1 MAGDRTEK
9 PTPRRIQKAR
19 QDGRFPVS
27 REALNALTFALA
39 IWLLVRYAPDWL
51 LTARDLS
58 VFLIRRG
65 FTGELHARAA
75 AEIWRLILAQGLAPL
90 LLGGCL
96 LTVVAL
102 AAQAGMTGF
111 GFAGK
116 QLGPQIGRLNPVNR
130 LKQLPAQNLQSV
142 LQGAVLLAVFGFL
155 IAWRMPD
162 WLGLALR
169 LPRQALA
176 ESLAAAGAEV
186 ATVLKYAALLFLAF
200 GAVDFTRQ
208 RFRYYRELRM
218 TKQEVRDEYKESE
231 GNPQIKQRIRRL
243 QREAARK
250 QMMAQVPKAA
260 AVIVNPTH
268 YAVAIEYRM
277 ESMAAPRVVAKGRN
291 YLARR
296 IREIALEHEIPIVE
310 NPPLARSLY
319 RHVEVGHEIP
329 VDFYRA
335 VAEVLAYIYRLMN
348 GRGAAR

>member
-19 QDGRFPVS
+19 EDGRFPVS
-27 REALNALTFALA
+27 REAVNALTFALA
-39 IWLLVRYAPDWL
+39 IWMLVRYTPEWL
-51 LTARDLS
+51 LAMRDLS

-65 FTGELHARAA
+65 FAGDLQVRTAA
-75 AEIWRLILAQGLAPL
+75 QLWQLILADGLAPL
-90 LLGGCL
+90 LACGAL
-96 LTVVAL
+96 LTAAAL
-102 AAQAGMTGF
+102 AAQLGMTGF

-116 QLGPQIGRLNPVNR
+116 QLGPQFNRLNPLNR
-130 LKQLPAQNLQSV
+130 LKQMPAQNLQSA
-142 LQGAVLLAVFGFL
+142 LQGIVLVAIFGAV
-155 IAWRMPD
+155 IAWKMPG
-162 WLGLALR
+162 WLALAIR
-169 LPRQALA
+169 LPRQALD

-186 ATVLKYAALLFLAF
+186 ALVLKYAAFLFLAF
-200 GAVDFTRQ
+200 GSVDFARQ

-218 TKQEVRDEYKESE
+218 TKQEIRDEHKESE

-243 QREAARK
+243 QRDAARK

-260 AVIVNPTH
+260 AIVVNPTH
-268 YAVAIEYRM
+268 YAVAIQY
-277 ESMAAPRVVAKGRN
+277 SMDSMGAPRVVAKGRN

-296 IREIALEHEIPIVE
+296 IREIALDHEIPIVE

-329 VDFYRA
+329 VAFYRA

-348 GRGAAR
+348 RRGSAR